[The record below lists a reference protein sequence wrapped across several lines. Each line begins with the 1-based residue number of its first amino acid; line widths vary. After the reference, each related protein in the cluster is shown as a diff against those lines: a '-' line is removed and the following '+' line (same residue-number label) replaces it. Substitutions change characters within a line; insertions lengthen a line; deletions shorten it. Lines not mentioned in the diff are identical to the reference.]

1 MRDEVENVGRTEA
14 QKRASVKWA
23 KINNE
28 RISILFRKEERIKEL
43 IALASEKANTT
54 KNNYM
59 KNAIQSQLVHDGITI
74 DMLPADAKYTP
85 PQPEPKQPKRYM
97 IFMITENWLQRNN
110 MVESFITSFPT
121 LNMARKYVQDKFN
134 KKAYPEDWL
143 YAIRGRYIEADNKA
157 NALLKMREIIKDALD
172 KYDEAPRFGD
182 GKQSTAFYVY
192 YISRLNPTVYCE
204 HITCDG
210 NDLEYTVID
219 EDLDSLKEN
228 YPHEDADFEEID
240 LEGIVDEEES

>member
-74 DMLPADAKYTP
+74 DMLPADSKYTP

-97 IFMITENWLQRNN
+97 IYMITENWLQRDS
-110 MVESFITSFPT
+110 MVESFVTSFPT

-157 NALLKMREIIKDALD
+157 NALLKMREIIKEALN

-182 GKQSTAFYVY
+182 GKQSTAFYVD
-192 YISRLNPTVYCE
+192 YISRLNPTAYCE
-204 HITCDG
+204 HITYDG
-210 NDLEYTVID
+210 NDLEYTIIE

-228 YPHEDADFEEID
+228 YPHEDADFEEIEF
-240 LEGIVDEEES
+240 LEFDEEES